1 MVSILILKYDEDM
14 NLESSMAVDCNLAG
28 LP

>member
-1 MVSILILKYDEDM
+1 MVTIVILKYDEDM

>member
-1 MVSILILKYDEDM
+1 MVTILILKYDEDM
-14 NLESSMAVDCNLAG
+14 NLESSMAVDFNFAG

>member
-1 MVSILILKYDEDM
+1 MVTILILKYDEDM
-14 NLESSMAVDCNLAG
+14 NIESSMAVDCNLAE

>member
-1 MVSILILKYDEDM
+1 MVTIIILKYDEDM
-14 NLESSMAVDCNLAG
+14 NLESSMAVDCNLAA